1 MLDINSGNQRLLL
14 VVLNQRYEWNQKML
28 IVKKVNLITVEILQN
43 QVEFHI

>member
-14 VVLNQRYEWNQKML
+14 VFLNQRYEWNQKML
-28 IVKKVNLITVEILQN
+28 IVKKVNLITIEILQN